1 MPNSRRECWWWF
13 VAVTVMMVVAWVTT
27 ASWRRRSSFS
37 EDDTSYT
44 LWSVFGLWDRHMP
57 AHVSTL
63 RDRNRRMCP
72 GFRFTVY
79 DRAHVRRAIGP
90 HVWERLERTIPRKV
104 VLADIA
110 RYYLMWTHGGFYID
124 MDVRVRR
131 NLESV
136 VRDGRARGARM
147 ILFSEHDR
155 LSPKRLG
162 PRETHTHRI
171 YNCMFWSAEAGDPF
185 WKECYDLALER
196 VRAITDGGSPVWT
209 DRDIL
214 WASGPDVV
222 TTVYHRYRNDPRIH
236 VWNHARS
243 QRLLTHL
250 AEGTWRAERDVT
262 AV

>member
-1 MPNSRRECWWWF
+1 MKRWPWL
-13 VAVTVMMVVAWVTT
+13 AVVVVVVIVMMCCL
-27 ASWRRRSSFS
+27 RRQRG
-37 EDDTSYT
+37 TPPYA
-44 LWSVFGLWDRHMP
+44 LWSVFGLWDRNMP

-63 RDRNRRMCP
+63 RDRNQRMCP

-79 DRAHVRRAIGP
+79 DRAHVRQAIGP
-90 HVWERLERTIPRKV
+90 NVWDRLERTIPRKV

-136 VRDGRARGARM
+136 VRDGHARGARM

-155 LSPKRLG
+155 LPPKRLG
-162 PRETHTHRI
+162 PREFHTHRI
-171 YNCMFWSAEAGDPF
+171 YNCMFWSAKAGDSF

-196 VRAITDGGSPVWT
+196 VRAVGDGTWT

-222 TTVYHRYRNDPRIH
+222 TTVYHRHRNDPRIH
-236 VWNHARS
+236 VWNHANTRT
-243 QRLLTHL
+243 LLTHL
-250 AEGTWRAERDVT
+250 AQGTWRGERDSVDVT
-262 AV
+262 